1 MVCPSCQ
8 FKNAS
13 RSATTG
19 NRVCECCGSVLPYK
33 EAPGLLEKLVQ
44 LAQFGLTTGP
54 LLEPHRE
61 ND

>member
-1 MVCPSCQ
+1 MCPSCQ

-13 RSATTG
+13 RSATTD
-19 NRVCECCGSVLPYK
+19 NRVCECCGAALPYK